1 MGHGDAAM
9 PLLLLF
15 FHLPCRHSAV
25 LGLVLG
31 PRAETSANSQ
41 SSLCLLSLVPLFKES

>member
-31 PRAETSANSQ
+31 PRAETSANSRTTFQ
-41 SSLCLLSLVPLFKES
+41 RVLGRN